1 LSITITTTK
10 QRMGAQMELRKA
22 TRYSV
27 SAPAFYWWERAD
39 GTLQEAQGITLD
51 ICDRG
56 VFILAKEVPP
66 VGKCVELDVHLPA
79 VTGTARAALLHGEG
93 TVVRISGREAKES
106 GFAAAVV
113 FQTESSDA
121 ATVLGSRKVQ

>member
-1 LSITITTTK
+1 
-10 QRMGAQMELRKA
+10 MELRKA
-22 TRYSV
+22 TRYPV

-56 VFILAKEVPP
+56 VFVLAKEVPP

-79 VTGTARAALLHGEG
+79 VTGTARAAKLHGEG
-93 TVVRISGREAKES
+93 TVVRPSGRGTEVS
-106 GFAAAVV
+106 GFAAAVI
-113 FQTESSDA
+113 FRTESSGTA
-121 ATVLGSRKVQ
+121 PVLGPERIQ